1 MKRDIVISLILLMVS
16 GSCTNK
22 TVQIKGELEN
32 PVAGEYIFLHELK
45 SNELLKIDSARVTE
59 KGTFSFKR
67 VIEIPLFLILKIN
80 DNNFL
85 TMLAEPGEKI
95 DIRAPHDSL
104 SSPSSVT
111 GSKGTSQMLDYNKTL
126 KQTIS
131 KLMELNAHYMKNV
144 ENPALPA
151 IMDSLDV
158 MAQKYINEINSY
170 TKTYIDDNL
179 GSLAS
184 LIALY
189 QQVAPNVYVLDPSMD
204 FSYFEKVD
212 SSLFSLYPESEPVKA
227 LHDQVKEFAAQLK
240 GGNMASEKTGPGK
253 EAPDISLPSPEGK
266 IITLHS
272 TRGKVVLLDF
282 WAAWCPPCRQESPNL
297 VSAYDR
303 FQGKGFEIYQVS
315 LDRNKE
321 DWVKGIETDKLDRWI
336 HVSDIKY
343 WNSVVV
349 PLYGIESIP
358 YNLLLDREG
367 RIIEV
372 NLRGSQLISKLEE
385 VFK

>member
-1 MKRDIVISLILLMVS
+1 MKRNISIFLMALIVA
-16 GSCTNK
+16 GSCRNK

-45 SNELLKIDSARVTE
+45 SNELLKIDSARITD
-59 KGTFSFKR
+59 KGSFSFKR
-67 VIEIPLFLILKIN
+67 DIEIPLFLILKLN

-85 TMLAEPGEKI
+85 TMLAEPGERI
-95 DIRAPHDSL
+95 EILAPHDSL

-111 GSKGTSQMLDYNKTL
+111 GSKGTIRMLDYNKTL

-131 KLMELNAHYMKNV
+131 KLMGLNAHYMKNV
-144 ENPALPA
+144 DNPSLPA
-151 IMDSLDV
+151 IMDSLDN
-158 MAQKYINEINSY
+158 MAQTHIKEINSY
-170 TKTYIDDNL
+170 TKSYINDNL
-179 GSLAS
+179 TSLVS

-189 QQVAPNVYVLDPSMD
+189 QQVAPNVYVLDPSAD

-212 SSLFSLYPESEPVKA
+212 SSLYSLYPESEPVNA
-227 LHDQVKEFAAQLK
+227 LHNQVKELAASLK
-240 GGNMASEKTGPGK
+240 GENKSDAKAGPGD
-253 EAPDISLPSPEGK
+253 EAPEISLPTPEGK
-266 IITLHS
+266 IINLHS
-272 TRGKVVLLDF
+272 TRGKIVLLDF

-303 FQGKGFEIYQVS
+303 FHKKGFDIYQVS
-315 LDRNKE
+315 LDRSKE
-321 DWVKGIETDKLDRWI
+321 DWVKGIETDKLGRWT

-343 WNSVVV
+343 WSSVVV

-367 RIIEV
+367 RIIAV
-372 NLRGSQLISKLEE
+372 NLRGGQLISKLEE